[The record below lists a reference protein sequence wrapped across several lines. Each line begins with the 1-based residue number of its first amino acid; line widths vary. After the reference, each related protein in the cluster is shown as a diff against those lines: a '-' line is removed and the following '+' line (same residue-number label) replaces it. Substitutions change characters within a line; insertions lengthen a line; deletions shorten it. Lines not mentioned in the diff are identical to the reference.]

1 MEQPKIRLRAWQHA
15 VIFLVA
21 FAVIVSRRP
30 DAVFHPQFYS
40 EDGYVWFADAYNL
53 GWWPALFRT
62 WAGYFQTLPRLV
74 ASLALLVPFSR
85 VPLLLN
91 IAAIFFQILP
101 ANLLLSSRSSVWG
114 SLRFRIILASMY
126 LVLPNCDEVYRG
138 ITNAQ
143 WSLVLCVFML
153 LVARAPRSTGERFFD
168 VLILLLS
175 GLTGPFCIFLSPIAI
190 FLAWKHRDSWRWV
203 GAGILTGCCLIQLCA
218 LVFLARSAR
227 LHEALGASPGLF
239 GRLLGSQVYLE
250 ALLGGNKLSAV
261 PGLWITIF
269 LCCVAIGG
277 TAFVAICIRKSP
289 MAIKLFFVFSGAV
302 FASGLINPFLWDPPP
317 NVPVW
322 VLYASSPG
330 LRYWFFPTL
339 TFAWSLLWGY
349 RSRIAP
355 VKITS
360 AILLCL
366 MCLGI
371 LRDWRHNP
379 FLETNL
385 ADSIACFEAA
395 PAGTIVTIPEF
406 PRDWDMKLVKH

>member
-1 MEQPKIRLRAWQHA
+1 MTEMRQMEQPKIRLRAWQHA

-190 FLAWKHRDSWRWV
+190 FLAWKHRES
-203 GAGILTGCCLIQLCA
+203 
-218 LVFLARSAR
+218 
-227 LHEALGASPGLF
+227 
-239 GRLLGSQVYLE
+239 
-250 ALLGGNKLSAV
+250 
-261 PGLWITIF
+261 
-269 LCCVAIGG
+269 
-277 TAFVAICIRKSP
+277 
-289 MAIKLFFVFSGAV
+289 
-302 FASGLINPFLWDPPP
+302 
-317 NVPVW
+317 
-322 VLYASSPG
+322 
-330 LRYWFFPTL
+330 
-339 TFAWSLLWGY
+339 
-349 RSRIAP
+349 
-355 VKITS
+355 
-360 AILLCL
+360 
-366 MCLGI
+366 
-371 LRDWRHNP
+371 
-379 FLETNL
+379 
-385 ADSIACFEAA
+385 
-395 PAGTIVTIPEF
+395 
-406 PRDWDMKLVKH
+406 